1 MIDGLLGAVLQVGVV
16 LIVCLVA
23 WLIFGRRK
31 APFRVWVGLTAAPP
45 LLLLLCLALGA
56 AGAWLLLQAPGVSA
70 LASGPGTVIAA
81 STPDGVTAGAIV
93 VLVVAAV
100 FKTAFAE
107 ELLFRGLIGKRLY
120 AAMGFWPGNLV
131 QALLF
136 GAVHLPL
143 LLLPEAPRQTVLL
156 MVGFVTGLALVSGWL
171 NERRAAGSIL
181 PGFALHAAGNLTT
194 YLGLALGW
202 L

>member
-1 MIDGLLGAVLQVGVV
+1 MGEGLISTVLQVGAV
-16 LIVCLVA
+16 LLVCLVA

-31 APFRVWVGLTAAPP
+31 APFRPWVGLTWAPP
-45 LLLLLCLALGA
+45 VLLGICLAIGVAGALLLLLT
-56 AGAWLLLQAPGVSA
+56 PGVAA

-81 STPDGVTAGAIV
+81 ATAGGVTAGALV
-93 VLVVAAV
+93 VLAVSAV

-120 AAMGFWPGNLV
+120 GALGFWPGNLI

-143 LLLPEAPRQTVLL
+143 LLLPDAPRQTVLL
-156 MVGFVTGLALVSGWL
+156 MVGVVTILAVISGWL
-171 NERRAAGSIL
+171 NERRARGSIL

-194 YLGLALGW
+194 YLGLALDW

>member
-1 MIDGLLGAVLQVGVV
+1 MIDGLIGTILQVAVV
-16 LIVCLVA
+16 LILCLVA

-31 APFRVWVGLTAAPP
+31 ASFRIWIGLTAASA
-45 LLLLLCLALGA
+45 LLLATCLLAGA
-56 AGAWLLLQAPGVSA
+56 AGAWLLLQAPGVAA
-70 LASGPGTVIAA
+70 LASGPGTVIAG
-81 STPDGVTAGAIV
+81 SMPNGVTSGSLL
-93 VLVVAAV
+93 VLVVSAV

-120 AAMGFWPGNLV
+120 GLMGFWPGNLA

-143 LLLPEAPRQTVLL
+143 LMLPEAPRPTVLL
-156 MVGFVTGLALVSGWL
+156 LIGFVTLLAMVSGWL
-171 NERRAAGSIL
+171 NERRAGGSIL

-202 L
+202 I

>member
-1 MIDGLLGAVLQVGVV
+1 MIDGLIGAVLQVGVV
-16 LIVCLVA
+16 LIVCFVA

-31 APFRVWVGLTAAPP
+31 ASFRVWLGLTGAPP
-45 LLLLLCLALGA
+45 LLLLLCLVLGA
-56 AGAWLLLQAPGVSA
+56 AGAWLLLQVPGVAA

-81 STPDGVTAGAIV
+81 STLNGVTAGTIV
-93 VLVVAAV
+93 VLVVGAV

-107 ELLFRGLIGKRLY
+107 ELFFRGLIGKRLY
-120 AAMGFWPGNLV
+120 AGMGFWPGNLV

-143 LLLPEAPRQTVLL
+143 LLLPDAPRPTVLL
-156 MVGFVTGLALVSGWL
+156 MIGFVTVIALVSGWL
-171 NERRAAGSIL
+171 NERRAGGSIL
-181 PGFALHAAGNLTT
+181 PGFALHGAGNLTT

>member
-1 MIDGLLGAVLQVGVV
+1 MIDGLVGAVLQVGVV

-23 WLIFGRRK
+23 WLLFGRRK
-31 APFRVWVGLTAAPP
+31 ASFRTWLGLTGAPP
-45 LLLLLCLALGA
+45 LLLLLCLVFGA
-56 AGAWLLLQAPGVSA
+56 AGAWLLLQAPGVAA

-81 STPDGVTAGAIV
+81 STLNGVTAGAIV
-93 VLVVAAV
+93 VLVVGAV

-107 ELLFRGLIGKRLY
+107 ELFFRGLIGKRLY
-120 AAMGFWPGNLV
+120 AGMGFWPGNLL

-143 LLLPEAPRQTVLL
+143 LLLPDAPRQTVLL
-156 MVGFVTGLALVSGWL
+156 MIGFVTALALISGWL
-171 NERRAAGSIL
+171 NERRAGGSIL
-181 PGFALHAAGNLTT
+181 PGFALHGAGNLTT

>member
-1 MIDGLLGAVLQVGVV
+1 MVEGLIGTALQVGVV

-31 APFRVWVGLTAAPP
+31 ASFRVWLGLTGAPP
-45 LLLLLCLALGA
+45 LLLLLCLVLGA
-56 AGAWLLLQAPGVSA
+56 AGAWLLLQTPGVA
-70 LASGPGTVIAA
+70 TLASGPGTVIAA
-81 STPDGVTAGAIV
+81 STPDGVTAGAIL
-93 VLVVAAV
+93 VLAVSAV

-120 AAMGFWPGNLV
+120 GAMGFWPGNLV

-136 GAVHLPL
+136 GAIHLPL
-143 LLLPEAPRQTVLL
+143 LLLPDAPPQTVLM
-156 MVGFVTGLALVSGWL
+156 MVGFVTVLAVLSGWL
-171 NERRAAGSIL
+171 NERRARGSIL

-194 YLGLALGW
+194 YLGLALAVI
-202 L
+202 

>member
-1 MIDGLLGAVLQVGVV
+1 MVEGLIGTVAQVGVV

-31 APFRVWVGLTAAPP
+31 ASFRTWLGLTGAPP
-45 LLLLLCLALGA
+45 LLLLLCLVLGA
-56 AGAWLLLQAPGVSA
+56 AGAWLLLQTPGVA
-70 LASGPGTVIAA
+70 TLASGPGTVIAA
-81 STPDGVTAGAIV
+81 STPNGVTAGAIV
-93 VLVVAAV
+93 VLAVGAV

-107 ELLFRGLIGKRLY
+107 ELFFRGLIGKRLY
-120 AAMGFWPGNLV
+120 GAMGFWPGNIV

-143 LLLPEAPRQTVLL
+143 LLLPDAPRQTVLL
-156 MVGFVTGLALVSGWL
+156 MIGFVTVLALVSGWL
-171 NERRAAGSIL
+171 NERRAGGSIL

-202 L
+202 I

>member
-1 MIDGLLGAVLQVGVV
+1 MIDGLVGAVLQVGVV

-23 WLIFGRRK
+23 WLLFGRRK
-31 APFRVWVGLTAAPP
+31 ASFRTWLGLTGAPP
-45 LLLLLCLALGA
+45 LLLLLCLVFGA
-56 AGAWLLLQAPGVSA
+56 AGAWLLLQAPGVAA

-81 STPDGVTAGAIV
+81 STLNGVTAGAIV
-93 VLVVAAV
+93 VLVVGAV

-107 ELLFRGLIGKRLY
+107 ELFFRGLIGKRLY
-120 AAMGFWPGNLV
+120 AGMGFWPGNLV

-143 LLLPEAPRQTVLL
+143 LLLPDAPRQTVLL
-156 MVGFVTGLALVSGWL
+156 MIGFVTALALVSGWL
-171 NERRAAGSIL
+171 NERRAGGSIL
-181 PGFALHAAGNLTT
+181 PGFALHGAGNLTT

>member
-1 MIDGLLGAVLQVGVV
+1 VVEGLINTVIQVGVV

-31 APFRVWVGLTAAPP
+31 ASFRNWVGLTGAPP
-45 LLLLLCLALGA
+45 LLLLLCLAIGA
-56 AGAWLLLQAPGVSA
+56 AGAWLLLQASGVAA

-81 STPDGVTAGAIV
+81 SMPDGVTVGAIV
-93 VLVVAAV
+93 VLVASAV

-120 AAMGFWPGNLV
+120 GAMGFWPGNLV

-143 LLLPEAPRQTVLL
+143 LLLPDAPRQTVLL
-156 MVGFVTGLALVSGWL
+156 MIGFATVMAVVSGWL
-171 NERRAAGSIL
+171 NERRAGGSIL
-181 PGFALHAAGNLTT
+181 PGFALHGAGNLTT
-194 YLGLALGW
+194 YLGLALAW
-202 L
+202 I

>member
-1 MIDGLLGAVLQVGVV
+1 MVEGLINTVIQVGVV

-31 APFRVWVGLTAAPP
+31 ASFHTWVGLTGAPP
-45 LLLLLCLALGA
+45 LLLLACLVLGA
-56 AGAWLLLQAPGVSA
+56 AGAWLLLQAPGVAA

-81 STPDGVTAGAIV
+81 ATPDGVTAGAIV
-93 VLVVAAV
+93 VLVVSAV

-120 AAMGFWPGNLV
+120 GVMGFWPGNLV

-143 LLLPEAPRQTVLL
+143 LLLPDAPRPTVLL
-156 MVGFVTGLALVSGWL
+156 MIGFVTVLALVSGWL
-171 NERRAAGSIL
+171 NERRAGGSVL

-194 YLGLALGW
+194 YLGLALAW
-202 L
+202 I

>member
-1 MIDGLLGAVLQVGVV
+1 MVEGLINTVIQVGVV

-31 APFRVWVGLTAAPP
+31 ASFRVWLGLTGAPP
-45 LLLLLCLALGA
+45 LLLLLCLVLGA
-56 AGAWLLLQAPGVSA
+56 AGAWLLLQTPGVA
-70 LASGPGTVIAA
+70 TLASGPGTVIAA
-81 STPDGVTAGAIV
+81 STADGITAGAVV
-93 VLVVAAV
+93 VLAVSAV

-120 AAMGFWPGNLV
+120 GAMGFWPGNIV

-143 LLLPEAPRQTVLL
+143 LLLPDAPRQTVLL
-156 MVGFVTGLALVSGWL
+156 MIGFVTVLALVSGWL
-171 NERRAAGSIL
+171 NERRAGGSIL
-181 PGFALHAAGNLTT
+181 PGFALHGAGNLTT

-202 L
+202 I

>member
-1 MIDGLLGAVLQVGVV
+1 MVEGLINTVIQVGVV

-31 APFRVWVGLTAAPP
+31 ASFRNWVGLTGAPP
-45 LLLLLCLALGA
+45 LLLLLCLAIGA
-56 AGAWLLLQAPGVSA
+56 AGAWLLLQASGVAA

-81 STPDGVTAGAIV
+81 SMPDGVTVGAIV
-93 VLVVAAV
+93 VLVASAV

-120 AAMGFWPGNLV
+120 GAMGFWPGNLV

-143 LLLPEAPRQTVLL
+143 LLLPDAPRQTVLL
-156 MVGFVTGLALVSGWL
+156 MIGFATVMAVVSGWL
-171 NERRAAGSIL
+171 NERRAGGSIL
-181 PGFALHAAGNLTT
+181 PGFALHGAGNLTT
-194 YLGLALGW
+194 YLGLALAW
-202 L
+202 I

>member
-1 MIDGLLGAVLQVGVV
+1 MIDGLIGAILQVGVV
-16 LIVCLVA
+16 LILCLVA

-31 APFRVWVGLTAAPP
+31 APFRVWVGLTGAPP
-45 LLLLLCLALGA
+45 LLLAVCLLAGA
-56 AGAWLLLQAPGVSA
+56 AGAWLMLQAPGVAA

-120 AAMGFWPGNLV
+120 GALGFWPGNLV

-143 LLLPEAPRQTVLL
+143 LLLPHAPRQTVLL
-156 MVGFVTGLALVSGWL
+156 MVGFVTLLALASGWL
-171 NERRAAGSIL
+171 NERRAGGSIL
-181 PGFALHAAGNLTT
+181 PGFALHGAGNLTT

-202 L
+202 I

>member
-1 MIDGLLGAVLQVGVV
+1 MIDGLIGAILQVGVV

-31 APFRVWVGLTAAPP
+31 ASFRVWVGLTGAPP
-45 LLLLLCLALGA
+45 LLLLLCLALGGV
-56 AGAWLLLQAPGVSA
+56 GAWLLLQAPGVSA

-120 AAMGFWPGNLV
+120 AAIGFWPGNLV

-143 LLLPEAPRQTVLL
+143 LLLPDAPRETVLL
-156 MVGFVTGLALVSGWL
+156 MVGFVTVLALVSGWL
-171 NERRAAGSIL
+171 NERRADGSIL

-202 L
+202 I

>member
-1 MIDGLLGAVLQVGVV
+1 MVEGLIGTILQVGVV

-31 APFRVWVGLTAAPP
+31 ASFRTWLGLTAAPP
-45 LLLLLCLALGA
+45 LLLLLCLVLGA
-56 AGAWLLLQAPGVSA
+56 AGAWLLLQTPGVA
-70 LASGPGTVIAA
+70 MLASGPGTVIAA
-81 STPDGVTAGAIV
+81 STPNGVTAGAIV
-93 VLVVAAV
+93 VLAVGAV

-120 AAMGFWPGNLV
+120 GAMGFWPGNIV

-143 LLLPEAPRQTVLL
+143 LLLPDAPRQTVLL
-156 MVGFVTGLALVSGWL
+156 MIGFVTVLALISGRL
-171 NERRAAGSIL
+171 NERRAGGSIL
-181 PGFALHAAGNLTT
+181 PGFALHGAGNLTT
-194 YLGLALGW
+194 YLGLGLGW
-202 L
+202 I

>member
-1 MIDGLLGAVLQVGVV
+1 MVEGLINTVIQVGVV

-31 APFRVWVGLTAAPP
+31 APFRTWVGLTGAPP
-45 LLLLLCLALGA
+45 LLLAACLAAGA
-56 AGAWLLLQAPGVSA
+56 AAAWLLLQAPGVA
-70 LASGPGTVIAA
+70 PLAGGPGTVIAA

-93 VLVVAAV
+93 VLAVSAV

-107 ELLFRGLIGKRLY
+107 ELFFRGLIGKRLY
-120 AAMGFWPGNLV
+120 GAMGFWPGNLA

-143 LLLPEAPRQTVLL
+143 LLLPEAPRQTVL
-156 MVGFVTGLALVSGWL
+156 MMIGFATVMAVVSGWL
-171 NERRAAGSIL
+171 NERRAGGSIL

-194 YLGLALGW
+194 YLGLALAW
-202 L
+202 I